1 MEMIERLVIT
11 YLANA
16 VWMTSL
22 IALAAILVAKLLRHS
37 PSAYL
42 HVLWVMALIFASLL
56 PLTSLHNALRVD
68 GGVLTD
74 SVGNANTNSFLGGAG
89 GSSPK
94 FFSLTKLPRQRA
106 VPFVPRLTHLLAV
119 VYLVFFIYRGLSLCW
134 AWHRMQ
140 MLVRG
145 ARCRSLP
152 LHQAALEDYCS
163 ESRLERV
170 SIESSNDFPSPVVV
184 GIWRPRLILPEWFF
198 SCASEEELLSTL
210 CHELAHVRRHDFL
223 LNLAYEILFL
233 PISFHPAAMV
243 IKSQIEQSREL
254 ACDEIAAGN
263 LPTHGAYA
271 RALMSIAQ
279 TVAATSS
286 ASSSGRS
293 RYALGLFVTDALE
306 ARIMN
311 LLKKRNRTSKT
322 WGRAQAAAASS
333 LLAAACLMASAF
345 SIQVAAAGNTAAELK
360 QFAGTWEGKF
370 RGKTFVSLKL
380 AAKDGKIAG
389 TVSRVRIE
397 MGANGALT
405 DASPV
410 TGEDAIPEAAL
421 ERKVLHLNTKAKGH
435 VSTIAGGSEESIQY
449 DMRLSGTDQ
458 AELQIAG
465 VSAGMPV
472 PVPWKLERKSATDE
486 HLLTVLSIAKG
497 LSQL

>member
-16 VWMTSL
+16 VWMTCL
-22 IALAAILVAKLLRHS
+22 IALAAIQVAKVLRHS
-37 PSAYL
+37 PSAHL
-42 HVLWVMALIFASLL
+42 HVLWVMALIFASSL

-89 GSSPK
+89 GWSPK
-94 FFSLTKLPRQRA
+94 FFLLTKLPRQRA

-119 VYLVFFIYRGLSLCW
+119 VYFIFFIYRGLSLCW

-140 MLVRG
+140 MLARG
-145 ARCRSLP
+145 ARCRTLSLY
-152 LHQAALEDYCS
+152 QAAVEHCCS
-163 ESRLERV
+163 GSRLERV

-184 GIWRPRLILPEWFF
+184 GIWRPQLILPEWFF

-263 LPTHGAYA
+263 LPTHAAYA

-279 TVAATSS
+279 IVASTSS

-311 LLKKRNRTSKT
+311 LLNKRNRMSKT
-322 WGRAQAAAASS
+322 RGRAQAAAASG

-345 SIQVAAAGNTAAELK
+345 SIQVAAGNTTAELK
-360 QFAGTWEGKF
+360 QFAGTWEGKL

-410 TGEDAIPEAAL
+410 TGEDAISEAAL
-421 ERKVLHLNTKAKGH
+421 EGKVLHLNTKAKGH
-435 VSTIAGGSEESIQY
+435 VSTIAGASEESIQY
-449 DMRLSGTDQ
+449 DMRLSGTNQ

-472 PVPWKLERKSATDE
+472 PVPWKLERKSATR
-486 HLLTVLSIAKG
+486 
-497 LSQL
+497 